1 MPLPAGVTTRT
12 YSGTIVG
19 LDGTNTTGTLEFRQ
33 PHPIRDLDNNV
44 VVGPRKPL
52 TATVTAGAF
61 TIALP
66 RSDWPYIVRIDT
78 DAIKDVYTLTVGTD
92 ATTPIEFAD
101 TYGTDAPTDLVEFY
115 ALLHHAHSLDNLTD
129 VNTTGA
135 TDGQV
140 LGRVAGTWT
149 AITPLGGGAGV
160 PDTRQILAGTGL
172 TGGGDLT
179 ADRTLAV
186 QYGTTVGTAA
196 QGNDPRLSD
205 PRTPTAHT
213 HTIAEVTGLQAELD
227 ATPPRLIVRQAYITS
242 GNVTLPN
249 TSGTWQP
256 LDGFQLAIPAAAGDY
271 VELGAH
277 GMRNNT
283 ETGFLDI
290 AVLAGGSIVRYLAT
304 GTNSPAVE
312 GDPGWYP
319 TGPAAPFPNQAAPR
333 GFTVTA
339 GDLNAGNVTFA
350 VVAKAAGAGTLY
362 ASADFPFYWQAKNH
376 GPVD

>member
-19 LDGTNTTGTLEFRQ
+19 LDGTNATGTLEFRQ

-44 VVGPRKPL
+44 VVGPRQPL
-52 TATVTAGAF
+52 TATVTNGAF
-61 TIALP
+61 TIQLP
-66 RSDWPYIVRIDT
+66 RSTWPYLVRIDT
-78 DAIKDVYTLTVGTD
+78 DALKDIYVLAVGTD
-92 ATTPIEFAD
+92 ATTPIEFAA
-101 TYGTDAPTDLVEFY
+101 TYGTAAHPDLVEFY
-115 ALLHHAHSLDNLTD
+115 ALLGHLHSLDDLTD
-129 VNTTGA
+129 VDLAAA

-160 PDTRQILAGTGL
+160 PDTRQMLAGTGL

-179 ADRTLAV
+179 ADRTYAV
-186 QYGTTVGTAA
+186 VYGTTAGTAA
-196 QGNDPRLSD
+196 QGNDSRLSD

-213 HTIAEVTGLQAELD
+213 HSMSDVTGLQEVLD
-227 ATPPRLIVRQAYITS
+227 DTPPRLTVRQAYVTS

-249 TSGTWQP
+249 TSGAWQA
-256 LDGFQLAIPAAAGDY
+256 LAGFELAVPAAVGDY

-290 AVLAGGSIVRYLAT
+290 AVISGAAIVRYLAT
-304 GTNSPAVE
+304 GSSTPAVE

-333 GFTVTA
+333 GFTVTS

-350 VVAKAAGAGTLY
+350 VVAKAAGAGVLY